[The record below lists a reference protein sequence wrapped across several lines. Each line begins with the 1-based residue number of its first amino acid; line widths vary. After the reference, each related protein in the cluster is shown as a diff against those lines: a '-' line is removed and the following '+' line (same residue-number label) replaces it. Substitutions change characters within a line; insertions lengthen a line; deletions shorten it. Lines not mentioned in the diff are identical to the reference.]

1 PLVGEK
7 TRVSGTGWSTSAAVA
22 LAASSALFGFGARAA
37 STVRVAVAFY
47 PICSTT
53 EASELTGSVLFLPG
67 GGDPLTPPDR
77 CVRSVRRRK
86 TRYRRVGRYPGAT
99 HAFDLGRDGVL
110 QGMVGNP
117 GFYGGS
123 LA

>member
-86 TRYRRVGRYPGAT
+86 TRYRREGRLPRRHPRVRPRPRRGAPGDGGQPR
-99 HAFDLGRDGVL
+99 DLRRQHV
-110 QGMVGNP
+110 
-117 GFYGGS
+117 
-123 LA
+123 

>member
-1 PLVGEK
+1 M
-7 TRVSGTGWSTSAAVA
+7 
-22 LAASSALFGFGARAA
+22 
-37 STVRVAVAFY
+37 
-47 PICSTT
+47 
-53 EASELTGSVLFLPG
+53 
-67 GGDPLTPPDR
+67 TPPDR

-123 LA
+123 LAKYDVQATADAERRIRAFLARYPLRAP

>member
-86 TRYRRVGRYPGAT
+86 TRQIDRKSTRLNSSHEWISYAVFCLKKKKTINLRHT
-99 HAFDLGRDGVL
+99 K
-110 QGMVGNP
+110 QM
-117 GFYGGS
+117 
-123 LA
+123 